1 MSIFGPCS
9 PTSGGASD
17 TTGQE
22 QDDLAE
28 YAKKSHVNAQDAL
41 RILKAG
47 DTMSGDLSLG
57 GHVARGLPT
66 AYPPLYQGDEAVSWA
81 QAVSLVDGAVGNF
94 ADPVEDY
101 QPATKGYV
109 DRYTRSLGGPR
120 KPVIAVWA
128 EEKGPLDENAYEWSF
143 GNGGGVDALSGFP
156 MSVPGRVKSMALRVV
171 PEAAAAHVALVVNG
185 VTIREYKVTK
195 SSSQRVGI
203 VRWDAGCELALG
215 DCINF
220 QTVRTSN
227 IRATAGIVSALIELD
242 LE

>member
-47 DTMSGDLSLG
+47 DTMSGDLCLG
-57 GHVARGLPT
+57 GNLVCGLPT
-66 AYPPLYQGDEAVSWA
+66 ALPPLYQGEEAVSWA
-81 QAVSLVDGAVGNF
+81 QAVSLVDGAVENF

-143 GNGGGVDALSGFP
+143 GNGGVDALCGFP

-171 PEAAAAHVALVVNG
+171 PEAAAAHVALVVNEM
-185 VTIREYKVTK
+185 TIREYKVTK
-195 SSSQRVGI
+195 SPSQKVGI
-203 VRWDAGCELALG
+203 VRWDAGYELAPG

-227 IRATAGIVSALIELD
+227 IRATSGIVSALIEVD

>member
-47 DTMSGDLSLG
+47 DTMSGDLCLG
-57 GHVARGLPT
+57 GNLVCGLPT
-66 AYPPLYQGDEAVSWA
+66 AFPPLYQGEEAVSWA

-128 EEKGPLDENAYEWSF
+128 EEKVPLDENAYEWSF
-143 GNGGGVDALSGFP
+143 GNGGVDALCGFP

-171 PEAAAAHVALVVNG
+171 PEAAAAHVALVVNWM
-185 VTIREYKVTK
+185 TIREYKVTK
-195 SSSQRVGI
+195 SPSQKVGI
-203 VRWDAGCELALG
+203 VRWDAGYELAPG

-227 IRATAGIVSALIELD
+227 IRATSGIVSALIELD